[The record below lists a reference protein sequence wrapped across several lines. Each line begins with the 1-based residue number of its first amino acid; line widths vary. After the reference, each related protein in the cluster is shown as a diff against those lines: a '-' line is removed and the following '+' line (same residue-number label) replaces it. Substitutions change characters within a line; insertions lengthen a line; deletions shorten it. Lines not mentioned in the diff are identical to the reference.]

1 MYRIRW
7 TRVLALS
14 AALGALVLLLRGC
27 AIACGAGGADA
38 APRVEALPGATVRVY
53 DAQAGGVEER
63 LLEEYLVGVVAAEM
77 PASFHEQALRAQAVA
92 ARTYTAYRAAHGG
105 CGAHDGADVCTSSAC
120 CQAYATDEALRARWG
135 ADYAQNLARVEAAV
149 YETAGEVLLYGGA
162 PIEALYHSA
171 SGGYTEDSE
180 NVFANAVPYLRA
192 VESPDEVGTSHL
204 TGSVRYAR
212 AELCALVNAALPEA
226 ALSPDALEEQVEILE
241 RSRSGRVQR
250 LRLGGAALTG
260 REARGLLGLDSAL
273 FTIAFDEDGVRFDT
287 RGFGHGVGM
296 SQTGANAMGLAG
308 SDYRQILLHYYTGAS
323 LGPLP

>member
-1 MYRIRW
+1 M
-7 TRVLALS
+7 
-14 AALGALVLLLRGC
+14 
-27 AIACGAGGADA
+27 
-38 APRVEALPGATVRVY
+38 
-53 DAQAGGVEER
+53 
-63 LLEEYLVGVVAAEM
+63 
-77 PASFHEQALRAQAVA
+77 
-92 ARTYTAYRAAHGG
+92 
-105 CGAHDGADVCTSSAC
+105 
-120 CQAYATDEALRARWG
+120 
-135 ADYAQNLARVEAAV
+135 
-149 YETAGEVLLYGGA
+149 LLYGGA

-226 ALSPDALEEQVEILE
+226 ALSPDALEDQVEILE